1 MELNRKIEDIQISCV
16 MDSSNLAE
24 IVLSALE
31 ELHLSL
37 EKLSA
42 GEKKLCRQN
51 EQLIEAHE
59 VIKHCEEHY
68 RALVQASCQVIWTAD
83 ENGCSPDAAA
93 WVDAFTGLTKDN

>member
-1 MELNRKIEDIQISCV
+1 MTKVIISDNNLVLSVNAGKSRTGKIKSADVPQRVVELNRKIEDIQISCV

-42 GEKKLCRQN
+42 GR
-51 EQLIEAHE
+51 
-59 VIKHCEEHY
+59 
-68 RALVQASCQVIWTAD
+68 RSFAD
-83 ENGCSPDAAA
+83 KTSS
-93 WVDAFTGLTKDN
+93 